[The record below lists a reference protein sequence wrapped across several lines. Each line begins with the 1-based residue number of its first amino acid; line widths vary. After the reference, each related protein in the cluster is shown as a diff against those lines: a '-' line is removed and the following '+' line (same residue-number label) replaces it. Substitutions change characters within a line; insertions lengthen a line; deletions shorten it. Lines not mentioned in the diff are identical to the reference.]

1 MRKSRFCASHL
12 ALLVAATPFSG
23 GFASFALADPG
34 TGAVSSSVV
43 QATPPQQTWEQ
54 HLQERLRRLRVKLGD
69 PAANTPVPLKEA
81 AIALRS
87 NFDAYGLPAGL
98 TAADLQE
105 MSADAAELANC
116 AELDPKPPAD
126 TEYALVVYLHD
137 LGLSLQKAI
146 DSY

>member
-1 MRKSRFCASHL
+1 MRKSRFCASLL
-12 ALLVAATPFSG
+12 ALLVAAIPFSG
-23 GFASFALADPG
+23 GFAPMTLAEPG
-34 TGAVSSSVV
+34 TNVGLPS
-43 QATPPQQTWEQ
+43 ATHALPPQQSWE
-54 HLQERLRRLRVKLGD
+54 ERMRDVIRRLREKLGN
-69 PAANTPVPLKEA
+69 PNANTPVPLKDA